1 MEAQHKHK
9 IGTEMSRY
17 QALLQEKG
25 DLNRQWDEDNQA
37 LVDRYTITLLLVHY
51 TTIHCIALQHSPV
64 QHSVVVL
71 QYRRQWFEYCWPQTL
86 RVGSAFDE
94 CPDKCLCRLRGTSFN
109 MHLQG

>member
-37 LVDRYTITLLLVHY
+37 LVDRYTFILSH
-51 TTIHCIALQHSPV
+51 TIWLQLSILDHAI
-64 QHSVVVL
+64 L
-71 QYRRQWFEYCWPQTL
+71 
-86 RVGSAFDE
+86 
-94 CPDKCLCRLRGTSFN
+94 K
-109 MHLQG
+109 